1 MHRRATQKVAVL
13 TASLIATA
21 VTVAAQPAQ
30 AAGNAPD
37 LVDTLASQPV
47 DVPGTVEFDPSLAIL
62 PIGGIDKTRTAQADA
77 NRAARGK
84 VRAAQLDTRWAAAG
98 ALPKTY
104 VEKEPVG
111 TFGANDTVATAEA
124 ISDFGTSRGKKPK
137 AAISGDLALGN
148 VPRLPQAN
156 EDNGAIPLAADT
168 GLIGIRTIVEVPGV
182 IGDGPHGS
190 AGDGHG
196 DFDFYKV
203 SVASVGTPVSVDVAA
218 ADGLNAVV
226 ILYNASGGSFVYLD
240 DPVSGNVAGTVQLPV
255 TGDWYVMV
263 SGWGSLPGNAMD
275 PASGGGAGSEGSYT
289 LRLASGLNGDRDLYS
304 VELKAG
310 DVLGATVT
318 GSSHTLSFYDT
329 AGVELQSAS
338 IDSSGSYA
346 LNSPLPGGGNAT
358 IDLVAPKTGRYVVA
372 ARSGAGPY
380 DMKLEVYRPGTETEK
395 AGTVQTL
402 FLDFNGARV
411 NTSMF
416 GGNGSQRDLS
426 PLSAFLPGWGLT
438 AADENKLVDAVVAT
452 VKENMSRD
460 LAARGTNQNFAIRI
474 LTSRDHADP
483 FGQPNVS
490 RVIIGGSVA
499 ESGITT
505 IGIAQSI
512 DPGNFGHEETALLLL
527 DYVSRPA
534 PDPNSFNTFL
544 APGGDKIAFI
554 GRALG
559 NYVSHEAG
567 HFSGSWHTTETNDTA
582 NLMDQGGNPTQMV
595 GAGPDR
601 LGGNADDVDVDYTT
615 DTYDAQFTGTEDTL
629 NRTAWAY
636 SRGLGQP
643 VSGAQ

>member
-1 MHRRATQKVAVL
+1 MRRRSRAVVRVGAVL
-13 TASLIATA
+13 TAALLAMTA
-21 VTVAAQPAQ
+21 QSAA
-30 AAGNAPD
+30 AAG
-37 LVDTLASQPV
+37 V
-47 DVPGTVEFDPSLAIL
+47 VPGLVKGVEFDPRLALL
-62 PIGGIDKTRTAQADA
+62 PIGAETASSTAQADA

-84 VRAAQLDTRWAAAG
+84 VRAAQRIASVQPKAYAEKEAAG
-98 ALPKTY
+98 TS
-104 VEKEPVG
+104 
-111 TFGANDTVATAEA
+111 GANDTVATAEA
-124 ISDFGTSRGKKPK
+124 LPDFGTSRAKNPK
-137 AAISGDLALGN
+137 ASISGDLALGA
-148 VPRLPQAN
+148 VPRLPQAD

-168 GLIGIRTIVEVPGV
+168 GLLGVRKIVEIPGV

-203 SVASVGTPVSVDVAA
+203 SGVSAGTPVTVDVAA
-218 ADGLNAVV
+218 TGGLNAVV
-226 ILYNASGGSFVYLD
+226 IFYDSAGGSFVYLD
-240 DPVSGNVAGTVQLPV
+240 DPASGNVDGTVQLP
-255 TGDWYVMV
+255 TAGDWYVMV
-263 SGWGSLPGNAMD
+263 SGWGSLPGNTTD

-289 LRLASGLNGDRDLYS
+289 LRLTGGLDGDRDLYS
-304 VELKAG
+304 VDLKAG

-318 GSSHTLSFYDT
+318 GSSHTLSFYD
-329 AGVELQSAS
+329 AGGTELQTSS
-338 IDSSGSYA
+338 NDFSGSYA
-346 LNSPLPGGGNAT
+346 LSSPLPGGGNAT
-358 IDLVAPKTGRYVVA
+358 VDLVAPKAGRYVVSA
-372 ARSGAGPY
+372 SSGVGPY
-380 DMKLEVYRPGTETEK
+380 TVELEVYRPGTETEK

-402 FLDFNGARV
+402 FLDFDGARV

-416 GGNGSQRDLS
+416 GGNGAQRDLS

-438 AADENKLVDAVVAT
+438 KADENKLIDAVVAS

-460 LAARGTNQNFAIRI
+460 LSARGTNPNFAIRI
-474 LTSRDHADP
+474 LNSRDNADP
-483 FGQPNVS
+483 FGRPDVS
-490 RVIIGGSVA
+490 RVVVGGSVA

-527 DYVSRPA
+527 DYISRPA

-544 APGGDKIAFI
+544 APGADKIAFI

-559 NYVSHEAG
+559 NYISHEAG
-567 HFSGSWHTTETNDTA
+567 HFSGSWHTTETNGTA

-615 DTYDAQFTGTEDTL
+615 DTYAAPFTGIEDTL

-636 SRGLGQP
+636 SRGQR
-643 VSGAQ
+643 